1 MCGIFLATSKS
12 SYEQLKLANSD
23 RGLIYSHDVIVAHGE
38 PTVEFMV
45 GHILQATNPS
55 EQHSHPSVIGETK
68 LWHNGLIKKRFMTQ
82 HDYSGWDTTL
92 LHKLVMGHFDGKQT
106 LDHVDGSFACVYYN
120 GTSLYFFRNQ
130 MSPLFVSD
138 NHTAPL
144 ALSSV
149 KTILTP
155 HSVTSGTIYEITSE
169 TSYEVASTFT
179 TTDVY

>member
-23 RGLIYSHDVIVAHGE
+23 RGLIYSHDNIVAKG
-38 PTVEFMV
+38 EFMV
-45 GHILQATNPS
+45 GHILQATNPI
-55 EQHSHPSVIGETK
+55 EQHSHPSIIGDTK

-82 HDYSGWDTTL
+82 HGYSGWDTAL
-92 LHKLVMGHFDGKQT
+92 LHKLVMGHFEQKQT
-106 LDHVDGSFACVYYN
+106 LNDVDGSFACVYYD
-120 GTSLYFFRNQ
+120 GSSLYFFRNQ

-149 KTILTP
+149 RTILTP
-155 HSVTSGTIYEITSE
+155 NSVPSGVVYEITSE